1 MMIEHDYKNV
11 LDEFDP
17 TLDDAEIVELGK
29 AREIIS
35 DELYMPIHI
44 SRDWVRCYVTTT
56 QPDNFR

>member
-1 MMIEHDYKNV
+1 MIEHDYKNV

-17 TLDDAEIVELGK
+17 TLDDAEIVEMGK
-29 AREIIS
+29 SKELIS

-56 QPDNFR
+56 QPENFR